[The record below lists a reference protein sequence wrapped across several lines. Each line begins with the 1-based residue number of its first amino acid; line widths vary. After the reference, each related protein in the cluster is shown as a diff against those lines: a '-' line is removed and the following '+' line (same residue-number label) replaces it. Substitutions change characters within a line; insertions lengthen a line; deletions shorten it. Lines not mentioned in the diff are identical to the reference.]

1 MNEITQR
8 DLHYLYWLLNVG
20 GRWTERQW
28 DRWDK
33 RNTREKFKINTK
45 FKFKSMKGRNNL
57 GYLNLPEMIKII
69 WWTGHKV

>member
-33 RNTREKFKINTK
+33 RNTREKFKI
-45 FKFKSMKGRNNL
+45 
-57 GYLNLPEMIKII
+57 
-69 WWTGHKV
+69 